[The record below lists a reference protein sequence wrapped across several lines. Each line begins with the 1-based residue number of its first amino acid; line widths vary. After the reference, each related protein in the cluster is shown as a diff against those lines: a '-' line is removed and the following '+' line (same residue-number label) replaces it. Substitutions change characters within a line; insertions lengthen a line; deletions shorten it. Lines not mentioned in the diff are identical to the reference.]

1 MSNRPVGTRQ
11 ARELLRVAFGPSVVA
26 LVVIAAV
33 VLLQLL
39 IANSDMTGA
48 FGAIASMW
56 LGVHQ
61 VPVSIGGRE
70 LGVMPLLPVLAMIW
84 GTARTTAAATAPNS
98 SWLVTRWVVG
108 SALGGPILIA
118 AILLAVIHDAASVIS
133 ELQTPSALRAF
144 FSVLVVHAIGALI
157 GVGSKVGRRALTTSR
172 AASPLPTWLPE
183 ALRAAIAGVLALFG
197 LSGVVTAVSLVVHWS
212 TMHDL
217 FAITDSVF
225 GQLSLT
231 LLSILYIPNVIVGAS
246 AIAVGS
252 SAHVGLAAFS
262 SFTVFGGDI
271 PAVPVLA
278 AVPTPPLGPIW
289 VALLIVGAASAV
301 ALGQQ
306 CARRPLP
313 IGPATG
319 KLLVASVL
327 AALTMALLGYA
338 GGGRLGNFGDVGVD
352 QATFAPAVF
361 LWFAGIGGL
370 TVAMSG
376 GLTRKPRPV
385 AAPEPVAEP
394 QPEPEPE
401 EEEEAE
407 DAELEYVDVD
417 PEPELEPDQPL
428 VSWSADEPATDE
440 PEVTEAA
447 PAEYVDRYVEYDDMQ
462 ETVQE
467 ARPRSYDDLDDD
479 PEDHFIVDDISD
491 DPVTGDNPR
500 NAGD

>member
-48 FGAIASMW
+48 LGAIASMW

-70 LGVMPLLPVLAMIW
+70 LGVMPLLPVMAMVW

-98 SWLVTRWVVG
+98 SWFVTRWVVA

-118 AILLAVIHDAASVIS
+118 ALLLAVIHDAASVIG
-133 ELQTPSALRAF
+133 ELQTPNALRAF
-144 FSVLVVHAIGALI
+144 CSVLLVHVIGALI
-157 GVGSKVGRRALTTSR
+157 GVGSKVGRRTLAVLPLPDWLPDAIR
-172 AASPLPTWLPE
+172 AAV
-183 ALRAAIAGVLALFG
+183 AGVLALFG
-197 LSGVVTAVSLVVHWS
+197 LSGAVTAVSLVVHWG

-217 FAITDSVF
+217 FAITDSLF

-278 AVPTPPLGPIW
+278 AVPTPPLGPVW

-301 ALGQQ
+301 AVGQQ

-313 IGPATG
+313 IGAATG
-319 KLLVASVL
+319 KLLVASAL
-327 AALTMALLGYA
+327 AAVTMALAGFA
-338 GGGRLGNFGDVGVD
+338 GGGRLGNFGSVGVD

-361 LWFAGIGGL
+361 LWFVGIGGL

-385 AAPEPVAEP
+385 APPKPEPEPVAP
-394 QPEPEPE
+394 QPETEVEEEPE
-401 EEEEAE
+401 TDVVDE
-407 DAELEYVDVD
+407 DVAYDEPD
-417 PEPELEPDQPL
+417 PEPELEPDEPL
-428 VSWSADEPATDE
+428 VSWSAEETQADEPA
-440 PEVTEAA
+440 P
-447 PAEYVDRYVEYDDMQ
+447 EYVDRYVEYDDVQ
-462 ETVQE
+462 ETVHE
-467 ARPRSYDDLDDD
+467 AGPRRYEDLDDD
-479 PEDHFIVDDISD
+479 PEDHFIVDDIPD
-491 DPVTGDNPR
+491 DPATGDQPR
-500 NAGD
+500 RAGD

>member
-48 FGAIASMW
+48 LGAIASMW

-70 LGVMPLLPVLAMIW
+70 LGVMPLLPVMAMIW

-98 SWLVTRWVVG
+98 SWFVTRWVVA

-118 AILLAVIHDAASVIS
+118 ALLLAVIHDAASVIG
-133 ELQTPSALRAF
+133 ELQTPNALRAF
-144 FSVLVVHAIGALI
+144 CSVLLVHVIGALI
-157 GVGSKVGRRALTTSR
+157 GVGVKVGRRALTTSR
-172 AASPLPTWLPE
+172 AALPLPDWLPD
-183 ALRAAIAGVLALFG
+183 AIRAAVAGVLALFG
-197 LSGVVTAVSLVVHWS
+197 LSGAVTAVSLVVHWG

-217 FAITDSVF
+217 FAITDSLF

-278 AVPTPPLGPIW
+278 AVPTPPLGPVW

-301 ALGQQ
+301 AVGQQ

-313 IGPATG
+313 IGAATG
-319 KLLVASVL
+319 KLLVASAL
-327 AALTMALLGYA
+327 AALTMALAGFA
-338 GGGRLGNFGDVGVD
+338 GGGRLGNFGSVGVD

-361 LWFAGIGGL
+361 LWFVGIGGL

-385 AAPEPVAEP
+385 AAPK
-394 QPEPEPE
+394 PEPEPVAPKPE
-401 EEEEAE
+401 PEAE
-407 DAELEYVDVD
+407 KEPETDVVDEDVVAFDEPD
-417 PEPELEPDQPL
+417 PEPELEPDEPL
-428 VSWSADEPATDE
+428 VSWSSEDTQADEPA
-440 PEVTEAA
+440 P
-447 PAEYVDRYVEYDDMQ
+447 EYVDRYVEYDD
-462 ETVQE
+462 VQE
-467 ARPRSYDDLDDD
+467 IVHEAGPRRYEDLDDD
-479 PEDHFIVDDISD
+479 PEDHFIVDDIPD
-491 DPVTGDNPR
+491 DPATGDQPR
-500 NAGD
+500 RAGD